1 MAAISLSKLN
11 KHYGSLFH
19 AVKDVDLEIA
29 DKEFVALV
37 GPSGC
42 GKSTTL
48 RMIAG
53 LEDITSGDIRI
64 GDRVV
69 NHLPPRDRDI
79 AMVFQNYALYQHMS
93 VYDNLA
99 FGLRNKKTPEAEI
112 KAAIDRAAGMLG
124 LHELLQRK
132 PKQLSGGQQQR
143 VALGRCIVRNPQV
156 FLFDEPLS
164 NLDAKLR
171 AQMRIEIKRLHAAI
185 PTTSVFVTHDQV
197 EAMTLGDRVVIMRD
211 GRVQQIGTPLQVYG
225 KPANKFVAGFIGA
238 PAMNFVD
245 VTVRSEAG
253 ATAVEAA
260 GLKLTVGDADARAL
274 AAYNGKPRDH
284 GRAARASRARR
295 RRAGPKLRCPRRGR
309 RAARL
314 RDPARDQGRQPQRH
328 GGPRARGDRDRQR
341 RSGPRLGAARPAA
354 FLRSGDRAA
363 DYGLKLVCSVIAGL
377 DPAIHRLRIDR
388 PKMDGCPG
396 QARACTEL
404 TASPHRSGW
413 QTLPWSGCAFPATS
427 HIPAPNPRIC
437 G

>member
-1 MAAISLSKLN
+1 MAAISLRKLN

-53 LEDITSGDIRI
+53 LEDISSGEILI
-64 GDRVV
+64 GGKVV
-69 NHLPPRDRDI
+69 SHLPPRDRDV

-99 FGLRNKKTPEAEI
+99 FGLRNKRVAETEI
-112 KAAIDRAAGMLG
+112 KVAIDRAADMLG

-132 PKQLSGGQQQR
+132 PRQLSGGQQQR

-171 AQMRIEIKRLHAAI
+171 ARMRIEIKRLHAQI
-185 PTTSVFVTHDQV
+185 PTTSVFVTHDQI

-211 GRVQQIGTPLQVYG
+211 GIVQQIGTPLAVYE

-245 VTVRSEAG
+245 VAVRREPG
-253 ATAVEAA
+253 GMAVESR
-260 GLKLTVGDADARAL
+260 GLKISVNPAEARAMNPITASSSSWASAPNTSPWAMAPPAPVSMPASKSSSSSVRKSCWRRVSAPIASL
-274 AAYNGKPRDH
+274 SPASPPR
-284 GRAARASRARR
+284 RKSRSAIRCASR
-295 RRAGPKLRCPRRGR
+295 
-309 RAARL
+309 
-314 RDPARDQGRQPQRH
+314 
-328 GGPRARGDRDRQR
+328 
-341 RSGPRLGAARPAA
+341 RS
-354 FLRSGDRAA
+354 
-363 DYGLKLVCSVIAGL
+363 
-377 DPAIHRLRIDR
+377 
-388 PKMDGCPG
+388 
-396 QARACTEL
+396 
-404 TASPHRSGW
+404 SPDCIS
-413 QTLPWSGCAFPATS
+413 S
-427 HIPAPNPRIC
+427 IPAPSCR
-437 G
+437 

>member
-1 MAAISLSKLN
+1 MAAITLQKLN
-11 KHYGSLFH
+11 KHYGSVFH

-53 LEDITSGDIRI
+53 LEDISSGDIRI
-64 GDRVV
+64 GDKVV
-69 NHLPPRDRDI
+69 NHLPPRDRDV

-99 FGLRNKKTPEAEI
+99 FGLRNKKTAEAEI

-171 AQMRIEIKRLHAAI
+171 AQMRIEIKRLHAEI

-225 KPANKFVAGFIGA
+225 KPANRFVAGFIGA
-238 PAMNFVD
+238 PAMNFID

-253 ATAVEAA
+253 AVSVEAE
-260 GLKLTVGDADARAL
+260 GLRLTVGGR
-274 AAYNGKPRDH
+274 
-284 GRAARASRARR
+284 GRAGARGPQRPSRDPGHAAGAPHARR
-295 RRAGPKLRCPRRGR
+295 RRPGPWFRCPRRGR
-309 RAARL
+309 RTARL
-314 RDPARDQGRQPQRH
+314 RDLAGDEGRRHQRH
-328 GGPRARGDRDRQR
+328 RRPRACRNRDCAR
-341 RSGPRLGAARPAA
+341 RSGPPVGASWPPA
-354 FLRSGDRAA
+354 FLRSRHRTADFGVSAA
-363 DYGLKLVCSVIAGL
+363 S
-377 DPAIHRLRIDR
+377 
-388 PKMDGCPG
+388 
-396 QARACTEL
+396 
-404 TASPHRSGW
+404 
-413 QTLPWSGCAFPATS
+413 
-427 HIPAPNPRIC
+427 
-437 G
+437 

>member
-1 MAAISLSKLN
+1 MAAITLSKLN

-53 LEDITSGDIRI
+53 LEDISSGDIRI
-64 GDRVV
+64 GDRIV

-99 FGLRNKKTPEAEI
+99 FGLRNKRASEAQIKT
-112 KAAIDRAAGMLG
+112 AIDRAAGMLG
-124 LHELLQRK
+124 LHEMLQRK

-171 AQMRIEIKRLHAAI
+171 AQMRIEIKRLHAQI

-211 GRVQQIGTPLQVYG
+211 GRIQQIGTPLAVYA

-238 PAMNFVD
+238 PAMNFIE
-245 VTVRSEAG
+245 VTVHSGAD
-253 ATAVEAA
+253 ATAVESA
-260 GLKLTVGDADARAL
+260 GLRLTVSAADARAL
-274 AAYNGKPRDH
+274 AAH
-284 GRAARASRARR
+284 T
-295 RRAGPKLRCPRRGR
+295 GR
-309 RAARL
+309 RVIMGVRPEHLSLGDGPAGSSFEACVEVVEQLGSEIVLETRVGSDSISVARVAAE
-314 RDPARDQGRQPQRH
+314 ARIK
-328 GGPRARGDRDRQR
+328 RGDRV
-341 RSGPRLGAARPAA
+341 RLSAELGRLH
-354 FLRSGDRAA
+354 FF
-363 DYGLKLVCSVIAGL
+363 
-377 DPAIHRLRIDR
+377 DPD
-388 PKMDGCPG
+388 
-396 QARACTEL
+396 TEL
-404 TASPHRSGW
+404 PV
-413 QTLPWSGCAFPATS
+413 GC
-427 HIPAPNPRIC
+427 
-437 G
+437 

>member
-1 MAAISLSKLN
+1 MAAITLQKLN
-11 KHYGSLFH
+11 KHYGAVFH

-53 LEDITSGDIRI
+53 LEDISSGDIRI
-64 GDRVV
+64 GGRIV
-69 NHLPPRDRDI
+69 NHLPPRDRDV

-99 FGLRNKKTPEAEI
+99 FGLRNKKTAETEI

-171 AQMRIEIKRLHAAI
+171 AQMRIEIKRLHAEI

-211 GRVQQIGTPLQVYG
+211 GRIQQIGTPLAVYG

-245 VTVRSEAG
+245 VTVRVDAG
-253 ATAVEAA
+253 SISVEAA
-260 GLKLTVGDADARAL
+260 GLKLTVNAADAAAL
-274 AAYNGKPRDH
+274 GAYH
-284 GRAARASRARR
+284 GRRVIMGMRPEHLVLGDGAAGLGFDARVEVVEQLGSEILIET
-295 RRAGPKLRCPRRGR
+295 AVGNTTITV
-309 RAARL
+309 ARV
-314 RDPARDQGRQPQRH
+314 PAETKI
-328 GGPRARGDRDRQR
+328 ARGDQV
-341 RSGPRLGAARPAA
+341 RLSAQPGRLH
-354 FLRSGDRAA
+354 FF
-363 DYGLKLVCSVIAGL
+363 
-377 DPAIHRLRIDR
+377 DPD
-388 PKMDGCPG
+388 
-396 QARACTEL
+396 TEL
-404 TASPHRSGW
+404 PVSP
-413 QTLPWSGCAFPATS
+413 
-427 HIPAPNPRIC
+427 
-437 G
+437 

>member
-1 MAAISLSKLN
+1 MAAITLSKLN
-11 KHYGSLFH
+11 KHYGSVFH

-53 LEDITSGDIRI
+53 LEDITSGEIRI
-64 GDRVV
+64 GERVV
-69 NHLPPRDRDI
+69 NHLPPRDRDV

-99 FGLRNKKTPEAEI
+99 FGLRNKKVAEAEI
-112 KAAIDRAAGMLG
+112 KSAIDRAADILG
-124 LHELLQRK
+124 LHELLQRR

-171 AQMRIEIKRLHAAI
+171 ARMRIEIKRLHAKI
-185 PTTSVFVTHDQV
+185 PTTSVFVTHDQI

-211 GRVQQIGTPLQVYG
+211 GYVQQVGTPLTVYE

-245 VTVRSEAG
+245 VTVRGGTVETLGHEDIGQSRPCAG
-253 ATAVEAA
+253 ACRLRRQAS
-260 GLKLTVGDADARAL
+260 R
-274 AAYNGKPRDH
+274 H
-284 GRAARASRARR
+284 GHAPRASRARR
-295 RRAGPKLRCPRRGR
+295 RRTRLRLRRTCRSR
-309 RAARL
+309 RATRIGNFAG
-314 RDPARDQGRQPQRH
+314 DESRH
-328 GGPRARGDRDRQR
+328 RRHHRRARPCRNEGCAR
-341 RSGPRLGAARPAA
+341 RSGTHVGATRPAA
-354 FLRSGDRAA
+354 FL
-363 DYGLKLVCSVIAGL
+363 
-377 DPAIHRLRIDR
+377 
-388 PKMDGCPG
+388 
-396 QARACTEL
+396 
-404 TASPHRSGW
+404 
-413 QTLPWSGCAFPATS
+413 
-427 HIPAPNPRIC
+427 
-437 G
+437 

>member
-99 FGLRNKKTPEAEI
+99 FGLRNKKTSEAEI

-124 LHELLQRK
+124 LHELLARK

-143 VALGRCIVRNPQV
+143 VALGRCIVRNPEV

-211 GRVQQIGTPLQVYG
+211 GRVQQVGTPLQVYG

-238 PAMNFVD
+238 PAMNFVA
-245 VTVRSEAG
+245 VTVGGDGG
-253 ATAVEAA
+253 ATTVEAT
-260 GLKLTVGDADARAL
+260 GLKLTVGDAYARAL
-274 AAYNGKPRDH
+274 GAYNGKPVIM
-284 GRAARASRARR
+284 GARPEHLA
-295 RRAGPKLRCPRRGR
+295 L
-309 RAARL
+309 
-314 RDPARDQGRQPQRH
+314 
-328 GGPRARGDRDRQR
+328 GD
-341 RSGPRLGAARPAA
+341 GAAGSSFDAHVEVVEQLGSEILLETRVGSHGITVARVPAETMIA
-354 FLRSGDRAA
+354 SGDQVR
-363 DYGLKLVCSVIAGL
+363 VSVQPGRL
-377 DPAIHRLRIDR
+377 HFFDPE
-388 PKMDGCPG
+388 
-396 QARACTEL
+396 TEL
-404 TASPHRSGW
+404 PITA
-413 QTLPWSGCAFPATS
+413 
-427 HIPAPNPRIC
+427 I
-437 G
+437 